1 MADIIDAANDLTD
14 LNIQHALANRP
25 APMQFTGKCKY
36 CSETIEVG
44 NFCDEYCRED
54 YEKVERNKNG

>member
-25 APMQFTGKCKY
+25 NPMIFTGKCKY
-36 CSETIEVG
+36 CSETINVG
-44 NFCDEYCRED
+44 HFCDEYCRED
-54 YEKVERNKNG
+54 FEKLERNNHG

>member
-25 APMQFTGKCKY
+25 APIPFTGKRKY

-54 YEKVERNKNG
+54 FEKLERNKQ

>member
-54 YEKVERNKNG
+54 FEKLERNKK

>member
-1 MADIIDAANDLTD
+1 MADIIDAANDLTE

-25 APMQFTGKCKY
+25 APMQFTGKCKC
-36 CSETIEVG
+36 CSETINIG

-54 YEKVERNKNG
+54 CEKVERNKK

>member
-14 LNIQHALANRP
+14 LNIQHALANRH

-36 CSETIEVG
+36 CSEAIKVG
-44 NFCDEYCRED
+44 HFCDEYCRED
-54 YEKVERNKNG
+54 FEKLERNKK

>member
-25 APMQFTGKCKY
+25 APMQFTGKYKY

-54 YEKVERNKNG
+54 YEKLERNKQ